1 MAGDCPDSLP
11 DDYFVDY
18 CEIDK
23 QHTEIYA
30 QLAALSAEYLDSGEL
45 PVIGFQHLLQLIE
58 QHFAA
63 EEALAAQAAIPF
75 AEHTKVHHDNLQQ
88 MRDTFDIVQNGLSDP
103 VAFIRYVDFWFL
115 RHIVLFDKPFVLSLK
130 AIASRQVI
138 K

>member
-1 MAGDCPDSLP
+1 MTGDHPGPLSDE
-11 DDYFVDY
+11 YFVDY

-30 QLAALSAEYLDSGEL
+30 LLAVLSVEYMDRGEL
-45 PVIGFQHLLQLIE
+45 PVAGFQHLLQLIK

-63 EEALAAQAAIPF
+63 EEELAAQAAIPF

-88 MRDTFDIVQNGLSDP
+88 MRDSFDIVQNGLSDP
-103 VAFIRYVDFWFL
+103 IAFIRYVDFWFL
-115 RHIVLFDKPFVLSLK
+115 RHIVQFDKPFALSLK
-130 AIASRQVI
+130 ETAFCQVI